1 MAEVYWRP
9 RGEREEGSVFS
20 LGCDVSNLF
29 AGKCGKWIL
38 GRYVVAITTGDMI
51 PRWDILSLEWICKT
65 GLLMPTTYRIGKLKT
80 HYSQKNASA

>member
-1 MAEVYWRP
+1 MVARVQTDHTRTKQLYMAEVYWRP

-38 GRYVVAITTGDMI
+38 GRYVVALATDA
-51 PRWDILSLEWICKT
+51 
-65 GLLMPTTYRIGKLKT
+65 TYVR
-80 HYSQKNASA
+80 HP